1 MGGGGGRKVVFASGY
16 HQYHIELLMLCAHCV
31 PCTVPGAVCVLSH
44 LILRRRILRDENLP
58 REVVHLRMM
67 ELGFASLPTG
77 SLVSVQEEVI
87 QAPQKLQRSP
97 SVSAKPRGSL
107 VLVDFGSFVLQ
118 LSVVPQL

>member
-1 MGGGGGRKVVFASGY
+1 M
-16 HQYHIELLMLCAHCV
+16 LLCACCV
-31 PCTVPGAVCVLSH
+31 PCTVPGAVYVLSH
-44 LILRRRILRDENLP
+44 LILRRRILRDKKLVP
-58 REVVHLRMM
+58 REVVHLGMM

-77 SLVSVQEEVI
+77 FPVSVQEEVI
-87 QAPQKLQRSP
+87 QAPEKLQCSP